1 MRNDDRSERHY
12 RNVDLGESLFDFTF
26 DVSGVVGTCRFA
38 YEYVFERLVVRIG
51 ESLNQIVERASSS
64 DEFLEHYYLPRIVDV
79 KDGFQFYQVA
89 YRRKVSGNS
98 SAAGEIGE
106 GVDGEIVKNMQ
117 SDAFG
122 IFGGGFCI
130 EVAGVRL
137 VGNHCQK

>member
-1 MRNDDRSERHY
+1 MRNDDRSERYY

-51 ESLNQIVERASSS
+51 ESLNQIVERAFFP
-64 DEFLEHYYLPRIVDV
+64 DELLEHYYLTRGVDV